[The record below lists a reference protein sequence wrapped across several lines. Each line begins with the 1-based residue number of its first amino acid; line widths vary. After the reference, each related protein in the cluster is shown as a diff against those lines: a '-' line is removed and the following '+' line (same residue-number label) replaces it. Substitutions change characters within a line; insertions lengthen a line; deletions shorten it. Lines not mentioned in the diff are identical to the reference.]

1 MITAA
6 LVSGLAGFWVWTVLN
21 DEDGIFKPITLV
33 LHRTEIT
40 RKWLACP
47 WCSGAWFSIAA
58 SLLLFH
64 VWVTPAII
72 TAIAAA
78 AVCGVLG
85 SYFQG
90 D

>member
-1 MITAA
+1 MITVA
-6 LVSGLAGFWVWTVLN
+6 LISGFASFWLWTVLN
-21 DEDGIFKPITLV
+21 DDEGIFAPVNRLLQKNDY
-33 LHRTEIT
+33 TE
-40 RKWLACP
+40 KWMRCP
-47 WCSGAWFSIAA
+47 WCSGAWFAMLA

-64 VWVTPAII
+64 VWVAPAVI

-78 AVCGVLG
+78 AVTGALG